1 MRELA
6 PVTTFFHAAYRNACV
21 RGREAIDE
29 DPAGFQTST
38 DALRASQ
45 ALGPQAAA
53 QAKAAWF
60 EGVFGLLIGITS
72 LTVVQRFLRCD
83 VRYSR

>member
-1 MRELA
+1 
-6 PVTTFFHAAYRNACV
+6 
-21 RGREAIDE
+21 
-29 DPAGFQTST
+29 
-38 DALRASQ
+38 
-45 ALGPQAAA
+45 LGPQAAA